1 MSPRPIDLGRVQQ
14 ELARLDALV
23 EAHPELQEPEAQAR
37 LTAWLEEEPRGVIAR
52 KGKQTGDAKTR
63 ARMQRLREKRK
74 QAGMKAYELWL
85 DPNTAALLAQLK
97 HPGESLTRVIRR
109 AVLALQAQDTPGPPR
124 ASLER
129 PKRGRAH

>member
-1 MSPRPIDLGRVQQ
+1 MSPWPIDLRRVQQ
-14 ELARLDALV
+14 GLARLDALV

-37 LTAWLEEEPRGVIAR
+37 LTAWLEGEQRGVIAR
-52 KGKQTGDAKTR
+52 KGKQTGDVKTR

-74 QAGMKAYELWL
+74 QAGVKVYELWL

-109 AVLALQAQDTPGPPR
+109 VLLALQVQDTPGPAR
-124 ASLER
+124 ASVER
-129 PKRGRAH
+129 PICGTS

>member
-1 MSPRPIDLGRVQQ
+1 MSPRPIDLRRVQQ
-14 ELARLDALV
+14 GLARLDALV
-23 EAHPELQEPEAQAR
+23 EAHPELREPTAQAR

-52 KGKQTGDAKTR
+52 KGKQTGDVRTR

-85 DPNTAALLAQLK
+85 DPDTAAVLAQLK

-109 AVLALQAQDTPGPPR
+109 AVLALQVQDTPGPAR

>member
-1 MSPRPIDLGRVQQ
+1 MSPRPIDLRQVQQ
-14 ELARLDALV
+14 GLARLDALV
-23 EAHPELQEPEAQAR
+23 AAHPGLQEPTAQAR
-37 LTAWLEEEPRGVIAR
+37 LTAWLEEEPRGVLA
-52 KGKQTGDAKTR
+52 KEKQTGDVKTR

-85 DPNTAALLAQLK
+85 DPNTAALPAQLK

-109 AVLALQAQDTPGPPR
+109 ALLALHVQDTPGPAR